1 VQGVPV
7 TAPVRLGPGF
17 WRVWTAATV
26 SELGSG
32 LTYVAL
38 PLLTVTLTRDPRL
51 VSLVGAVQTLP
62 FLLFGLQSGAL
73 ADRADRRRIMWTTDV
88 VRAALTALLALLVL
102 TGPLTVALL
111 CGLAFALGAADIA
124 FLNASAAIIPDVV
137 APDGLERGNA
147 WLGSSQVVASSFVGL
162 PLGALVFGLSHAAP
176 FAVDAGSF
184 AVAAVLV
191 FGLRGSFRSAR
202 TGTSRLRE
210 DVLEGVRWLWRHRL
224 LRTLA
229 LLLAVINMTY
239 AAGEGVLVLYALEEL
254 DLGRLGYPL
263 LLGVLAAGS
272 LVGGTLTPRLRERF
286 GTQPLI
292 ATAAAL
298 MTLGLLALGLSTRL
312 PVVLTG
318 LFAGGLG
325 SLVWNVVT
333 ITLRQQ
339 LVPAGLLGRV
349 TSAYRLVGL
358 GAIPLGA
365 LAGGL
370 VAHALSLRA
379 VYLLSGAV
387 LALAVLAAASR
398 LRSA

>member
-1 VQGVPV
+1 M
-7 TAPVRLGPGF
+7 
-17 WRVWTAATV
+17 
-26 SELGSG
+26 
-32 LTYVAL
+32 
-38 PLLTVTLTRDPRL
+38 
-51 VSLVGAVQTLP
+51 
-62 FLLFGLQSGAL
+62 
-73 ADRADRRRIMWTTDV
+73 RRPSPST
-88 VRAALTALLALLVL
+88 
-102 TGPLTVALL
+102 P
-111 CGLAFALGAADIA
+111 
-124 FLNASAAIIPDVV
+124 
-137 APDGLERGNA
+137 
-147 WLGSSQVVASSFVGL
+147 
-162 PLGALVFGLSHAAP
+162 
-176 FAVDAGSF
+176 GSF

-229 LLLAVINMTY
+229 LLLAVINVTY
-239 AAGEGVLVLYALEEL
+239 AAGEGVLVLYALQEL

-272 LVGGTLTPRLRERF
+272 LVGGALTPRLRERF

-312 PVVLTG
+312 PLVLMG

-370 VAHALSLRA
+370 VAHALGLRA
-379 VYLLSGAV
+379 VYLLAGTV
-387 LALAVLAAASR
+387 LGLAVLAAAPR

>member
-1 VQGVPV
+1 V
-7 TAPVRLGPGF
+7 TVPVRLGPGF

-51 VSLVGAVQTLP
+51 VSLVGAVQSLP
-62 FLLFGLQSGAL
+62 FWLFGLHSGAL

-88 VRAALTALLALLVL
+88 VRAALTALVL

-111 CGLAFALGAADIA
+111 CGFAFALGGADIA
-124 FLNASAAIIPDVV
+124 LLNASAAIIPDVV

-176 FAVDAGSF
+176 FAVDAG
-184 AVAAVLV
+184 LLRGCRGP
-191 FGLRGSFRSAR
+191 GLRAARRLRSAR

-229 LLLAVINMTY
+229 LLLAVIYVTY
-239 AAGEGVLVLYALEEL
+239 AAGEGVLVLYALQEL

-272 LVGGTLTPRLRERF
+272 LVGGALTPRLRERF

-292 ATAAAL
+292 AIAAAL

-312 PVVLTG
+312 PVVL
-318 LFAGGLG
+318 
-325 SLVWNVVT
+325 
-333 ITLRQQ
+333 
-339 LVPAGLLGRV
+339 
-349 TSAYRLVGL
+349 
-358 GAIPLGA
+358 
-365 LAGGL
+365 
-370 VAHALSLRA
+370 RA
-379 VYLLSGAV
+379 CSP
-387 LALAVLAAASR
+387 AASAR
-398 LRSA
+398 WCGTW